1 MIKPVDD
8 TIVYL
13 EQLGLTQYEAKVY
26 LALLSEHPATAYT
39 ISRRSGVPHS
49 RVYEVAR
56 RLMAKG
62 YVVCQNT
69 NPDRFSPLSPRELVD
84 RLAGEHERM
93 VEGLKQRLAT
103 IPFQSDFDPVWNIG
117 DRAGALAKAREIIG
131 EAKRKIYI
139 GVWDEELEELVDDLR
154 RAHARG
160 VEIVFLIYGKSAVDF
175 GHAFYHDTRAIKE
188 TTHLGR
194 NVDIVADSAA
204 AVSGWLGSGADNGGV
219 REAGDT
225 RYFSCQV
232 FWTKNRGLINV
243 IEGYIIHD
251 FYLAEIFGAFRKEIE
266 GVFGA
271 NMKALRD
278 KYHG

>member
-1 MIKPVDD
+1 MIKSIDD
-8 TIVYL
+8 TVVYL

-69 NPDRFSPLSPRELVD
+69 NPDRFSPLAPGELVG
-84 RLAGEHERM
+84 RLAGEHERI
-93 VEGLKQRLAT
+93 VAELKQRLDA
-103 IPFQSDFDPVWNIG
+103 IPFRSDFDPVWNINS
-117 DRAGALAKAREIIG
+117 RAGTLAKAREIIG
-131 EAKRKIYI
+131 EAQRKIYI
-139 GVWDEELEELVDDLR
+139 GAWDEELEELADDLR
-154 RAHARG
+154 RAHDRG
-160 VEIVFLIYGKSAVDF
+160 VETVFLIYGKMAVDF
-175 GHAFYHDTRAIKE
+175 GRAFYHDTRAMNEI
-188 TTHLGR
+188 TYLGR

-204 AVSGWLGSGADNGGV
+204 AVSGWLGNEMINGEQKEGG
-219 REAGDT
+219 ET
-225 RYFSCQV
+225 KYFPCQV
-232 FWTKNRGLINV
+232 IWTKNRGLINV

-251 FYLAEIFGAFRKEIE
+251 FYIAEIFGVFRDDIE
-266 GVFGA
+266 KVFGA

-278 KYHG
+278 KYRG

>member
-1 MIKPVDD
+1 MIKPIDD

-69 NPDRFSPLSPRELVD
+69 NPDRFSPLSPRELVG

-93 VEGLKQRLAT
+93 VAGLKQRLDA

-117 DRAGALAKAREIIG
+117 DRAGALTKAREIIG
-131 EAKRKIYI
+131 EASRRIYI

-154 RAHARG
+154 RAHTRG
-160 VEIVFLIYGKSAVDF
+160 VEIVFLIYGKSSVDF
-175 GHAFYHDTRAIKE
+175 GHAFYHDTHAIKE
-188 TTHLGR
+188 ITHLGR

-204 AVSGWLGSGADNGGV
+204 AVSGWLGTEAVNGEA
-219 REAGDT
+219 REGGET
-225 RYFSCQV
+225 RHFACQV

-266 GVFGA
+266 GAFGA

>member
-1 MIKPVDD
+1 MIKPIDD

-69 NPDRFSPLSPRELVD
+69 NPDRFSPLSPRELVGQ
-84 RLAGEHERM
+84 LAGEHERIIG
-93 VEGLKQRLAT
+93 ELKQRLDA
-103 IPFQSDFDPVWNIG
+103 IPFRSDFDPVWNIN

-131 EAKRKIYI
+131 DARRRIYI
-139 GVWDEELEELVDDLR
+139 GVWDEELEDLVEDLR
-154 RAHARG
+154 GANARG
-160 VEIVFLIYGKSAVDF
+160 VEIVFLIYGKASVDF

-188 TTHLGR
+188 VAYLGR

-204 AVSGWLGSGADNGGV
+204 AVSGWLGTQMVNGEPKNGA
-219 REAGDT
+219 ET
-225 RYFSCQV
+225 KYFPCQV
-232 FWTKNRGLINV
+232 IWTKNRGLINV

-251 FYLAEIFGAFRKEIE
+251 FYLAEIFGVFRNEIE

-278 KYHG
+278 KYRG

>member
-69 NPDRFSPLSPRELVD
+69 NPDRFSPLSPRELVG

-93 VEGLKQRLAT
+93 VAGLKQRLDA

-117 DRAGALAKAREIIG
+117 DRVGALAKAREIIG
-131 EAKRKIYI
+131 QAERKIYI
-139 GVWDEELEELVDDLR
+139 GVWDEELEDLVDDLR
-154 RAHARG
+154 QAHARG
-160 VEIVFLIYGKSAVDF
+160 VEIVFLIYGSAPVAF
-175 GHAFYHDTRAIKE
+175 GRAFYHDTHAIKE
-188 TTHLGR
+188 TAHLGR
-194 NVDIVADSAA
+194 NVDIVADSAI
-204 AVSGWLGSGADNGGV
+204 AVSGWLGTDASN
-219 REAGDT
+219 GDT
-225 RYFSCQV
+225 GQGVDTKYFSCQV

-251 FYLAEIFGAFRKEIE
+251 FYLAEIFGTFRKEIE
-266 GVFGA
+266 GAFGA

>member
-1 MIKPVDD
+1 MIKPIDD

-26 LALLSEHPATAYT
+26 IALLSEHPATAYT

-56 RLMAKG
+56 RLMTKG

-69 NPDRFSPLSPRELVD
+69 NPDRFSPLSPGELVG
-84 RLAGEHERM
+84 RLAGEHERIIG
-93 VEGLKQRLAT
+93 ELKQRLDA
-103 IPFQSDFDPVWNIG
+103 IPFRSDFDPVWNING
-117 DRAGALAKAREIIG
+117 RPDALAKAREIIG
-131 EAKRKIYI
+131 EAERKIYI
-139 GVWDEELEELVDDLR
+139 GVWDEELEELTEDLR
-154 RAHARG
+154 GAHTRG
-160 VEIVFLIYGKSAVDF
+160 VEIVFLIYGKMSVDF
-175 GHAFYHDTRAIKE
+175 GRAFYHDTRAIKE
-188 TTHLGR
+188 IAYLGR

-204 AVSGWLGSGADNGGV
+204 AVSGWLGTEMINGEPKDGG
-219 REAGDT
+219 ET
-225 RYFSCQV
+225 RFFPCQV
-232 FWTKNRGLINV
+232 IWTKNRGLINV

-251 FYLAEIFGAFRKEIE
+251 FYLAEIFGVFRNEIE

-278 KYHG
+278 KYRG